1 MAKVLTDTF
10 PVMGS
15 SHETLRVP
23 TAGIGAS
30 AQSGERLCLVRQT
43 GVKQVA
49 REAEQTPIEFSQSH
63 ITLNGSGSSPLH
75 HSPVNEIS

>member
-1 MAKVLTDTF
+1 M
-10 PVMGS
+10 
-15 SHETLRVP
+15 RVP

-30 AQSGERLCLVRQT
+30 ARSGERLCLVRQT